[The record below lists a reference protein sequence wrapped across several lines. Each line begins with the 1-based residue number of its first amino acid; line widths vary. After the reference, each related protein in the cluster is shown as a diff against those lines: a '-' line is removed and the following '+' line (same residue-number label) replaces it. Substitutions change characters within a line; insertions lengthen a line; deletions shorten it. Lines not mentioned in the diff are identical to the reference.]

1 MPGRVVRKFLI
12 ERQLVEEVVP
22 QHVPQRDPLVR
33 IVVEHPGKNKFDN
46 FFKQEK
52 QEEKKAARR
61 YVKYACRLRQ
71 PYSAKLLF
79 FAPGAD
85 VKLSLPFHYLKP
97 LQDCFASPK
106 GVQNCIP
113 GWCLL

>member
-46 FFKQEK
+46 FQISGI
-52 QEEKKAARR
+52 QLS
-61 YVKYACRLRQ
+61 CQ
-71 PYSAKLLF
+71 P
-79 FAPGAD
+79 G
-85 VKLSLPFHYLKP
+85 
-97 LQDCFASPK
+97 
-106 GVQNCIP
+106 
-113 GWCLL
+113 